1 MPILRSDLVAITIRN
16 KHLRT
21 ITIDKMSQLCIIFLT
36 SAKKEME
43 LFNSAIFYFGRQK
56 IILLR

>member
-1 MPILRSDLVAITIRN
+1 MPILQSDLVAITIRN
-16 KHLRT
+16 KHLRS
-21 ITIDKMSQLCIIFLT
+21 ITIDKISQLRIIFLT
-36 SAKKEME
+36 SAKKEIE

>member
-16 KHLRT
+16 EHLRT
-21 ITIDKMSQLCIIFLT
+21 ITIDKISQLCIIFLT

>member
-21 ITIDKMSQLCIIFLT
+21 ITIDKISQLCIIFLT

-43 LFNSAIFYFGRQK
+43 LFNSAIFYFERQK

>member
-1 MPILRSDLVAITIRN
+1 MPILQFNLVAITIQN

-21 ITIDKMSQLCIIFLT
+21 ITIDQISQLCIIFLT

>member
-21 ITIDKMSQLCIIFLT
+21 ITIDKISQLCIIFLT